1 MSMEEY
7 MDLEEQI
14 DAERERV
21 SVSGK
26 KVNDATFKEWKERRD
41 ELRSKQKT
49 EDATKKKALTGIQ
62 LFRKQ
67 GNLFK
72 DDENATGDVIK
83 VDELNQMEEEV
94 KQVKTDSKLNLKI
107 FFRKFLNLK
116 FYFNLEEIIEDLE
129 NQLNGVKINTELF
142 SGENLD
148 DLDDVDDE
156 NIDYGDEENNDIE
169 EESKAN

>member
-26 KVNDATFKEWKERRD
+26 KVNDATFKEWKEKRD
-41 ELRSKQKT
+41 ELRSKQKA

-94 KQVKTDSKLNLKI
+94 KQVKTDSNFNLKKI
-107 FFRKFLNLK
+107 
-116 FYFNLEEIIEDLE
+116 YFILEEIIEDLE

-142 SGENLD
+142 SGDNLD

-156 NIDYGDEENNDIE
+156 NIDYGDEEENNDIE